1 MAGGRGRGRRRPNT
15 NDNNKVN
22 WSSRRTS
29 SSASSKSNA
38 RGALFVDG
46 GVLSDWSSPQ
56 TSLRGK
62 NPSLNN
68 TSASKSGAKVAPGS
82 KSESRK
88 SNVNAIGYQYP
99 SVQRQEGLHPGLHEG
114 NDVGKSMD
122 ESCPLVLV
130 DFKKT
135 QILAHVDQTVAS
147 SPHEVEFTYQYGSS
161 FVLGESSHRGLG
173 FYDELEGTASGIE
186 ASSKQM
192 EEPEDSCFDSLS
204 SEKDMDVNEG
214 MDCEVGDE
222 MAEELPTDM
231 SPMKNSGFLS
241 IGGMKLYTQ
250 DISDEESEEDEN
262 GDSPYEGSS
271 GSSEPGGIIG
281 SSESEDS
288 EDTSDSDSDIDDEVA
303 EDYLEG
309 IGGSDSILSSKW
321 LVGQELNDPDKNSS
335 LRSGFDETLQKLG
348 GIVLQDASREYGRR
362 KVHSQKK
369 YNVTERHAKSLAID
383 DLMLVK
389 DPRTVFAK
397 KKPVARFPQSW
408 PSEAQRSKFSR
419 HFPGTKKKH
428 RKEMIAVKR
437 RERMLR
443 RGLDIEQ
450 INLKIEQIVLDGV
463 DLFSF
468 QPMHSRDCAQ
478 VQRLAAI
485 YRLRSSCQGSGK
497 KRFVTVMRTQHT
509 GMPSASDRLRL
520 EKLIGADME
529 DADFS
534 VVEPR
539 GDKSRSK
546 KIGKGIDLKPPGS
559 KHYTQRKTPKI
570 AAKRDSGRAYEQ
582 KLGGKMDSYANQPV
596 SFVSSG
602 VMKSAT
608 ESTTVDSIDPSS
620 KNKGIV
626 EGAEFHSFEVHT
638 KGFGSK
644 MLAKM
649 GFIEGGGLGK
659 DGQGMAEPI
668 EVIQRPKSLGLGVEF
683 SNTVDLPVNNTPVKS
698 NPVKKKAQSQRV
710 SQPQGVG
717 SFEKHTKGFGS
728 KMMAKMGF
736 VEGMGLGKDSQG
748 IVNPLAAVRLPKS
761 RGLGASG

>member
-114 NDVGKSMD
+114 NDVGKS
-122 ESCPLVLV
+122 
-130 DFKKT
+130 
-135 QILAHVDQTVAS
+135 
-147 SPHEVEFTYQYGSS
+147 
-161 FVLGESSHRGLG
+161 ESSHRGLG